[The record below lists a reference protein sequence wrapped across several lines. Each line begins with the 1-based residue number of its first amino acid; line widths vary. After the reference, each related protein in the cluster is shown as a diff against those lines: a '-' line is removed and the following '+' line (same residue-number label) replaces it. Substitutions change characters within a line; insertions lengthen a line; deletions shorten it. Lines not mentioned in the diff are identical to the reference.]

1 MEKKNLEEKMR
12 SEGKSF
18 APNVLGKVYEKLGL
32 EFSNAKNQVVENKL
46 KEEGKILVQNRY
58 DEVKASIPEKKK
70 IPGFLLFIKNPITI
84 SVTASVLVGVI
95 TTSILVPVL
104 VNRYAQGAGLNE
116 TNAVATDNTVSL
128 NLTSASKS
136 YSAKMKYVV
145 NTEGKVEEDKI
156 IALDDNSAYLINKYD
171 TVPATSK
178 ASIAKDTNY
187 LSFTNKYLETALNY
201 GYLEKIKSS
210 ANTIVFTISSSK
222 GNDKRFK
229 ELKEELEDSL
239 LSFIEENKVIIDYT
253 IEEEQV
259 DIYSLFDEEDYEKAS
274 LIIDM
279 YNLSSRLFVGSER
292 TLSEAYFSDDL
303 NDWANHFKNT
313 SLELLNEYVDMLTFL
328 NDKIV
333 GEEKRDLLI
342 DIFYEESDM
351 FLNDVKLFN
360 SYLPIMEAREK
371 AIKEYLA
378 ENGSDAIKAVL
389 DNQGALFEYLNKFA
403 KRPNERI
410 QPDSKVDYTPATWDI
425 FDKGFYVFNQNNYN
439 PHGRVDVRSFKELL
453 EKVYN
458 NTTEFGKTEEDL
470 YYLYYDLFTL
480 LDVRQS
486 TIYIIDDNYFSLI
499 DAVSGFQFMMDWNDE
514 DYCHNHEE
522 PHGWDEDFDEWWDSN
537 HGHKGGGHH

>member
-58 DEVKASIPEKKK
+58 DEVKASIPEKKR
-70 IPGFLLFIKNPITI
+70 IPGFLQFIKNPITI

-104 VNRYAQGAGLNE
+104 VNRYAQGAGLNQ

-156 IALDDNSAYLINKYD
+156 ITLDDNSAYLIDKYD
-171 TVPATSK
+171 TAPATSK
-178 ASIAKDTNY
+178 ASIAKDTDY

-222 GNDKRFK
+222 GNDKQFN
-229 ELKEELEDSL
+229 ELKAELEDSL
-239 LSFIEENKVIIDYT
+239 LSFIEENKVIINYT

-279 YNLSSRLFVGSER
+279 YNLSSRLFVGSKR
-292 TLSEAYFSDDL
+292 TLTEAYFSDDL
-303 NDWANHFKNT
+303 NDWANRFKNT

-371 AIKEYLA
+371 TIKEYLA
-378 ENGSDAIKAVL
+378 LNGSEAIKAVL
-389 DNQGALFEYLNKFA
+389 DNPSALFNYLNKYA
-403 KRPNERI
+403 RHGNERI
-410 QPDSKVDYTPATWDI
+410 SPDAKVDYTPATWDI
-425 FDKGFYVFNQNNYN
+425 FNEGFYVFNQNNYN

-453 EKVYN
+453 EKTYN
-458 NTTEFGKTEEDL
+458 NSAEFEKTEEDL

-499 DAVSGFQFMMDWNDE
+499 DAVSGFQFMMDWDDD

-522 PHGWDEDFDEWWDSN
+522 PHGWDDDFDEWWDSN